1 LIWYSIVEYTKQNIK
16 KDKSHVVFF
25 TNDKGFDFEN
35 LKKEFFVDTG
45 IEIQILKTGGDT
57 RIKYYDSEFG
67 IFISH
72 ILRELDTSCRV
83 PQLMSVLLTEFLSAF
98 DIFSV
103 FVEID
108 FVVID

>member
-1 LIWYSIVEYTKQNIK
+1 MEKFGLIDLS
-16 KDKSHVVFF
+16 D
-25 TNDKGFDFEN
+25 
-35 LKKEFFVDTG
+35 LKP
-45 IEIQILKTGGDT
+45 
-57 RIKYYDSEFG
+57 R
-67 IFISH
+67 
-72 ILRELDTSCRV
+72 CRV